1 MIALVRPVLF
11 SFLQSKAVK
20 KLVIDLLRALAT
32 KTDNTVDDRMVDF
45 IEANLFTEQKPVAD
59 ARLARY
65 CHGQA

>member
-20 KLVIDLLRALAT
+20 KPVIDLLRALAT

-45 IEANLFTEQKPVAD
+45 IEANLFSEQKPVAD
-59 ARLARY
+59 A
-65 CHGQA
+65 